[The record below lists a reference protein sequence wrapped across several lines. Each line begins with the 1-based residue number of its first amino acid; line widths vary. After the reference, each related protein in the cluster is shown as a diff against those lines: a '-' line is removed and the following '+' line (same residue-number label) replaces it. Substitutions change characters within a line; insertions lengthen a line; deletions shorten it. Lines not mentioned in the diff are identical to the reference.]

1 MMSLHNG
8 LKHSRIGLGREEPSK
23 CFRKLCFYLISYG
36 LILILLTLWLPAKA
50 AIYIIAEVYVVRLEH
65 LCV

>member
-1 MMSLHNG
+1 MLQKA
-8 LKHSRIGLGREEPSK
+8 LFLPY
-23 CFRKLCFYLISYG
+23 KLRTYIN
-36 LILILLTLWLPAKA
+36 IINLWLPAKA